1 MSLFFSKKLVPLQ
14 AEKNKFIIMKKLGL
28 IFVAFVCATLCLNTF
43 GAYAQ
48 QQNTMNCQ
56 QKEMVFKN
64 QKNAA
69 DSTKLSLPE
78 YEGGMKELRKYIR
91 ENLEYPEVLRSVEAD
106 ATCMVQ
112 FTVGSNGEVSEV
124 SVAQTSGFPEMD
136 EEAVRV
142 ASSFPN
148 WTPATKNGV
157 AIAMK
162 TQVPFHFKYVPAEED
177 EE

>member
-1 MSLFFSKKLVPLQ
+1 MQ
-14 AEKNKFIIMKKLGL
+14 AEKIKFIIMKKLGL
-28 IFVAFVCATLCLNTF
+28 ILVAFACATLCMNTF

-48 QQNTMNCQ
+48 KQNTVNCQ

-78 YEGGMKELRKYIR
+78 YEGGVKELRKYIR
-91 ENLEYPEVLRSVEAD
+91 ENLQYPEVLRSVEAD

-112 FTVGSNGEVSEV
+112 FIVGSDGEVSEV
-124 SVAQTSGFPEMD
+124 TVVESSGFPEMD

-148 WTPATKNGV
+148 WNPATKNGT

-162 TQVPFHFKYVPAEED
+162 TQVPFHFKYVPEEED
-177 EE
+177 